1 MFSAVSLVV
10 DIREHLSIMTSLW
23 REICV
28 KETNHDIRSSTGSLK
43 QCARALKVSKITRIV
58 VNFQRFEFSV
68 DYYANNRRFSTN
80 VELSLLPRM
89 RKTTGQKTDIKSNWQ
104 IFHAKKQN
112 LLFCKKNKTRFTRNI
127 LNFTASRSIRV
138 AEKSRAKNSAN
149 KVITCAY
156 VLWQLSTVFFIVYFF
171 VGLVY

>member
-43 QCARALKVSKITRIV
+43 QCARALKMSKITRIV

-89 RKTTGQKTDIKSNWQ
+89 RKTTGQKNRHKIQLTDLSCEKTEP
-104 IFHAKKQN
+104 
-112 LLFCKKNKTRFTRNI
+112 LFCKKQNPIHSQYLKFHGESVNQGGR
-127 LNFTASRSIRV
+127 
-138 AEKSRAKNSAN
+138 EKSRKKFS
-149 KVITCAY
+149 K
-156 VLWQLSTVFFIVYFF
+156 
-171 VGLVY
+171 